1 MSRVIPNSVY
11 EKKAIVRECDVN
23 ESGLMKTSAFFSVLQ
38 DISDEHVE
46 ALGTGPAAAIEQG
59 FYWIIASQRAEIDRM
74 PRLGEEILVRTWMG
88 RNRHVLMP
96 RYYTVETAPSKDV
109 NGSEPD
115 AAESNS
121 SESEMLAR
129 VAICWTFITVET
141 RELVVSAECP
151 ISITENISEMKSL
164 ELNPWRGPKP
174 IASENV
180 LCSSAEVTVPHE
192 YIDRNGHLNN
202 AHYFDLVETAL
213 TQNGLIAHCDAP
225 EPKRIIAR
233 YTSEAMEGDIL
244 KVSSTEVADRSE
256 ADRSGT
262 GRLFYITLDSE
273 KGNHFKLEL
282 ETQ

>member
-11 EKKAIVRECDVN
+11 EKKTLVRECNVN

-96 RYYTVETAPSKDV
+96 RYYTVESVPSKDV
-109 NGSEPD
+109 NG
-115 AAESNS
+115 

-174 IASENV
+174 ITSENV
-180 LCSSAEVTVPHE
+180 LCSSRDVTVPHE

-202 AHYFDLVETAL
+202 AHYFDLVEAAL
-213 TQNGLIAHCDAP
+213 AQNGLIAQGDAL
-225 EPKRIIAR
+225 EPRRIIAR

-244 KVSSTEVADRSE
+244 KVSSTEAVDRSE
-256 ADRSGT
+256 ADRNGT
-262 GRLFYITLDSE
+262 DRLFYITLDSE

>member
-11 EKKAIVRECDVN
+11 EKKTIVRESDVSEN
-23 ESGLMKTSAFFSVLQ
+23 GLMKTSAFFSVLQ

-46 ALGTGPAAAIEQG
+46 ALGTGPAVAIKQG
-59 FYWIIASQRAEIDRM
+59 FYWIIASQCAEIDRM

-96 RYYTVETAPSKDV
+96 RYYTVEAITAEDV
-109 NGSEPD
+109 NGSDPK
-115 AAESNS
+115 
-121 SESEMLAR
+121 MLAR

-151 ISITENISEMKSL
+151 ISIAENISDMKPL

-174 IASENV
+174 VTSKNV

-213 TQNGLIAHCDAP
+213 AQNESFAYVDMP

-244 KVSSTEVADRSE
+244 KVSCTEAADRRKEDFSGAVRSE
-256 ADRSGT
+256 AGQ
-262 GRLFYITLDSE
+262 LFYITLDSD